1 MQIRLIVCS
10 IRISHSCSYLTF
22 DFLSGREAGYF
33 CNIYGHDLWV
43 LVMDLNKK
51 ICFKYPVNEIISD
64 ETEDEE
70 TVDAEEFWE
79 SVEYNIIARIFPN
92 CVMQELKKKQVLTT
106 GHHVLENI
114 PDVLKLF

>member
-1 MQIRLIVCS
+1 
-10 IRISHSCSYLTF
+10 
-22 DFLSGREAGYF
+22 
-33 CNIYGHDLWV
+33 
-43 LVMDLNKK
+43 MDLNKK

-79 SVEYNIIARIFPN
+79 SVEYKIIARIFPN

-114 PDVLKLF
+114 PDVLKLFLMLKTKK